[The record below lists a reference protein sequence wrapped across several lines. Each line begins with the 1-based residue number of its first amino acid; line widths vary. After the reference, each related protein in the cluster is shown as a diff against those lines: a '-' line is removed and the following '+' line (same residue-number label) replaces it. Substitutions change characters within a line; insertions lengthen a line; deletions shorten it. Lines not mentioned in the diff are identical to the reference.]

1 MSFSSVIFYASITV
15 GLHLSVSPVI
25 RIGLSFRVNF
35 LRILQNELAWN
46 YRLSDQVQDSVM
58 APRTS
63 NQVWSKCLDVGA
75 MSVAMKESNLLLEI
89 RELFEYRRFLRDR
102 KH

>member
-1 MSFSSVIFYASITV
+1 
-15 GLHLSVSPVI
+15 
-25 RIGLSFRVNF
+25 
-35 LRILQNELAWN
+35 
-46 YRLSDQVQDSVM
+46 M